1 MELLRKGIFMP
12 ANDIGIDLGT
22 TNCLVYSTGKGLVL
36 QEPSVV
42 VYDKDTEKIRAI
54 GEEAKQMSNH
64 VNSNMEVIRPIRQG
78 VIVDFVVLE
87 KMLKYFITK
96 AMGRRAFRKPRISVC
111 VPSGITEIE
120 RKAVEEATYQA
131 GAREVYLV
139 EEPIAAAIGAGVD
152 ITKPFGN
159 LIVDIGGG
167 TTDIAVISIGGVV
180 VSSTIKVAGDSFD
193 QAIISY
199 IRKTHGLFISEDA
212 AETIKVRIG
221 TAFEEVNPQVMEVKG
236 RNVLTG
242 LPKKIKLTS
251 EEIREALKDA
261 TGQIVEAVH
270 GILEKTPPELVADI
284 VDRGIVLAGGGALL
298 KGMDTLIEQ
307 RTGVNT
313 LTVQDSMHVVAVGT
327 GRYAE
332 IMNRMDA

>member
-1 MELLRKGIFMP
+1 MP

-78 VIVDFVVLE
+78 VIVAFVVLE

-221 TAFEEVNPQVMEVKG
+221 TAIEEVNPQVMEVKG

-298 KGMDTLIEQ
+298 KGMDTLIEH
-307 RTGVNT
+307 RTRVNT

>member
-1 MELLRKGIFMP
+1 MP

-120 RKAVEEATYQA
+120 RKSVEEATYQA

-221 TAFEEVNPQVMEVKG
+221 TAIEEVNPQVMEVKG

-327 GRYAE
+327 GMYAE

>member
-1 MELLRKGIFMP
+1 MP

-87 KMLKYFITK
+87 KMLKYFISK

-221 TAFEEVNPQVMEVKG
+221 TAIEEVNPQVMEVKG

>member
-1 MELLRKGIFMP
+1 MP

-96 AMGRRAFRKPRISVC
+96 AMGRLAFRKPRISVC

-221 TAFEEVNPQVMEVKG
+221 TAIEEVNPQVMEVKG

>member
-1 MELLRKGIFMP
+1 MP

-96 AMGRRAFRKPRISVC
+96 AMGRRAFCKPRISVC

-221 TAFEEVNPQVMEVKG
+221 TAIEEVNPQVMEVKG

>member
-1 MELLRKGIFMP
+1 MP

-64 VNSNMEVIRPIRQG
+64 VNSNMEVLRPIRQG

-221 TAFEEVNPQVMEVKG
+221 TAIEEVNPQVMEVKG

>member
-1 MELLRKGIFMP
+1 MP

-221 TAFEEVNPQVMEVKG
+221 TAIEEVNPQVMEVKG

-270 GILEKTPPELVADI
+270 GILEKTPPELAADI
-284 VDRGIVLAGGGALL
+284 MDRGIVLTGGGAMLH
-298 KGMDTLIEQ
+298 GMDALIEQ
-307 RTGVNT
+307 KTGVST
-313 LTVQDSMHVVAVGT
+313 LTVQDAMLVVAAGT
-327 GRYAE
+327 GKYAE
-332 IMNRMDA
+332 IMSRM

>member
-1 MELLRKGIFMP
+1 MP

-42 VYDKDTEKIRAI
+42 IYDKDTEKIRAI

-96 AMGRRAFRKPRISVC
+96 AMGHRAFRKPRISVC

-167 TTDIAVISIGGVV
+167 TTDIAVISVGGVV

-221 TAFEEVNPQVMEVKG
+221 TAIEEVNPQVMEVKG

-327 GRYAE
+327 GMYAE